1 MSDKNTVMVKEAC
14 GRSAFDFEVK
24 IQVFQG
30 QGVVLALW
38 SKRQKMALLIRYFRT
53 TFQTNFVSSLFFT
66 ERYQMFLY
74 LDLTIISY

>member
-1 MSDKNTVMVKEAC
+1 MKKINSKWAELNALSDKNTVMVKEAC

-38 SKRQKMALLIRYFRT
+38 SKRQKNGL
-53 TFQTNFVSSLFFT
+53 TNTLF
-66 ERYQMFLY
+66 
-74 LDLTIISY
+74 